1 MHAIITQWK
10 VVNCHMIRLV
20 SKNSKTQQHLY
31 LFYKHGNLNEYY
43 LNEYIITK

>member
-10 VVNCHMIRLV
+10 VVNCYKIRLV
-20 SKNSKTQQHLY
+20 SKDNKTQHLY

-43 LNEYIITK
+43 LNEYIIKK